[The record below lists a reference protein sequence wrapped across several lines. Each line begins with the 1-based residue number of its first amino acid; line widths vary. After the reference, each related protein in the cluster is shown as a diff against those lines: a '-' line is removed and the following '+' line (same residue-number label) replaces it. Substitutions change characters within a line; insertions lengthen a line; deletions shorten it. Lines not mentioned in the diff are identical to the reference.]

1 MKVQG
6 AGIITNIG
14 IGLGEGEGVTL
25 QKFYMKFFFY
35 MMGKVLSGELSCMQT
50 GLVSECTLAIPVN
63 FQNFHGGDSTR
74 TNISDHI
81 FDN

>member
-25 QKFYMKFFFY
+25 QKFYMKFFF
-35 MMGKVLSGELSCMQT
+35 T
-50 GLVSECTLAIPVN
+50 
-63 FQNFHGGDSTR
+63 
-74 TNISDHI
+74 
-81 FDN
+81 